1 MGFICKI
8 ILQLFIVGVSIVPI
22 YGGEIVDTV
31 YVYYARGSS
40 DIDVDIRRNKAVLED
55 LANRLKNGLCDSNY
69 RLSRIRMTGHASPD
83 GVSSLN
89 VKLTENRVI
98 KLLDYLKERGI
109 TIPDTLLS
117 VTAQGID
124 WDGLATFVS
133 DTPAVPCRDEV
144 LEILKNVPEWIVHA
158 GKVVDGRK
166 RRFGMLQGGVP
177 YYFLYRRV
185 FPELRNVCIELFYQ
199 EEVSEEKEKE
209 KQTEQKLPQDTVI
222 WHEMEFRGDS
232 VREQEAKV
240 SYDPYYLKREDDE
253 EYRLALKTNLL
264 YDAILM
270 PSLEVEYRF
279 NNRWSA
285 NLEGEVAWWSNNSK
299 HKYYQIAVISP
310 EVRYW
315 FFARKPW
322 HGHYVGFFAGG
333 SWYDLE
339 NGGRGYQ
346 GEAVIT
352 GFSYGYMFPV
362 NRRLSFEA
370 SVGLG
375 FMHTSYEEYLPIDG
389 HYVYQR
395 TRKTDYL
402 GPLKLKF
409 ALVWRLW
416 RKGGER

>member
-1 MGFICKI
+1 MSFIWKI

-40 DIDVDIRRNKAVLED
+40 DIDVDIHGNKAVLKD
-55 LANRLKNGLCDSNY
+55 LANRLKNGLSCPDC
-69 RLSRIRMTGHASPD
+69 RFSRIRMTGHASPD
-83 GVSSLN
+83 GMSSLN
-89 VKLTENRVI
+89 VELTENRVK

-117 VTAQGID
+117 VAAQGID

-133 DTPAVPCRDEV
+133 NTPAVPYRDEV
-144 LEILKNVPEWIVHA
+144 LEILENVPVWIVHA

-166 RRFGMLQGGVP
+166 RRLGMLQGGVP
-177 YYFLYRRV
+177 YYYLYRCV
-185 FPELRNVCIELFYQ
+185 FPELRNVCIELFYR
-199 EEVSEEKEKE
+199 EEVPEKERE
-209 KQTEQKLPQDTVI
+209 EQTEQKLPRDTVV
-222 WHEMEFRGDS
+222 WHELEFQGDS
-232 VREQEAKV
+232 EQEQEEKV
-240 SYDPYYLKREDDE
+240 SYGSYYQKRKEDK

-285 NLEGEVAWWSNNSK
+285 NLESEVAWWSNNSK
-299 HKYYQIAVISP
+299 HKYYQIAIISP

-315 FFARKPW
+315 FSARKPW

-362 NRRLSFEA
+362 SRRLSFEA
-370 SVGLG
+370 GIGLG

-389 HYVYQR
+389 HYIYQR

-416 RKGGER
+416 GKGGER